1 MSNNPNFLKGKE
13 FYKAQKFN
21 DAIAE
26 FSIAISKEENPYIYI
41 MKELWLMYTTTI

>member
-26 FSIAISKEENPYIYI
+26 FSIAISKEENPYIYYERA
-41 MKELWLMYTTTI
+41 MAYVHDNN